1 MDLRIFLLGRF
12 EVLRGDAPIP
22 SDAWRRR
29 RPADLLKLIAL
40 SPNRALPRGEAVRL
54 LWPDKDPASGANN
67 LHRALYDLRQ
77 ILGGRHVDIERGVI
91 RLDPQAWVD
100 VDAFEESAAGGA
112 PGTLESAVSLY
123 RGDLSPEDPESGWL
137 VPYRERL
144 RRRFAEAALPLAR
157 ALAERGDLPG
167 AVPLLRRVLEVAPD
181 DEAAHLA
188 LMRIHAESGRRAD
201 ALRQYEACEQALRE
215 AHRAGPGPEIQ
226 ALRQGIQ
233 SGEVGPRR
241 SHLPYDGFRR
251 AARRLLGAAEPPPL
265 RGRSSTL
272 LLFQSLVEQGQGTLV
287 LLGERGVG
295 KTRLAVEGARIAQE
309 RGAVV
314 LAGVCDPA
322 RAQPFAP
329 FADAWADYHRA
340 TPLPGGGPFARHAPD
355 ASPEREKL
363 RLIESVQRSLAT
375 IGAGRPVYLLL
386 EDVHQADESSLNLL
400 HVLARVARTSRLMI
414 VATCREDAV
423 HSGAPVQMLLAHL
436 DCERLARG
444 IRVQRLDRAATAA
457 LVADVLGAPPAE
469 GLASQ
474 IYRITDGSP
483 FYAEEVALA
492 FRESG
497 QLSTPADPAAAVR
510 ARVARLGA
518 RAEQLLAAAAVVG
531 QRFDFEVLRPVA
543 KLSAHDAIAVLDA
556 CADARLLQEDGEG
569 YHFHHSLVR
578 EALYASLPLPRRV
591 ELHRAVADAVE
602 ARAAAV
608 PGGLEEAAEVIAF
621 HRRAGDQPER
631 ALPHLVAAGRRAFA
645 RAGLR
650 EALACLSDARDLLQ
664 PAGAT
669 EAQRLLVNVELGEVQ
684 RAMADLPGLSRTLAE
699 VGAWPGVPS
708 ADLAA
713 RARRWE
719 ALTLACAG
727 DAWGAAQRLDLDPDL
742 PVDLY
747 LARWEAELL
756 DGAPHD
762 AIEASVARLHDAA
775 VGRDAHDALALA
787 RSMEGALA
795 LESGRFDLA
804 EPALRDAVA
813 LHHAAGSSLGEAWSL
828 ERLGVLL
835 TARGRIEEGMGVLTD
850 GVLAA
855 ERSSLR
861 LHAMT
866 RLHASLARNRIA
878 AGAFYAAEDAL
889 REASECAARHGAC
902 SICDAV
908 LRPEAV
914 RLAIARAQLGA
925 AEDEAA
931 QLAFIAERRRGRV
944 LGPIAAAA
952 RARVLLA
959 RGEGALARDAFG
971 AAASGYKAVGALYE
985 SARAAALAVRAA
997 RAAGTPDEEA
1007 ARLEA
1012 AAHDTLAGMGVPRLE
1027 D

>member
-12 EVLRGDAPIP
+12 EVLRDDVPIP
-22 SDAWRRR
+22 ADAWRRR

-40 SPNRALPRGEAVRL
+40 SAGRALSRAEAVSL

-91 RLDPQAWVD
+91 QLAAGAWID
-100 VDAFEESAAGGA
+100 VEAFESAAASGTPGA
-112 PGTLESAVSLY
+112 LESAVSLY
-123 RGDLSPEDPESGWL
+123 RGDLSPEDLESGWL
-137 VPYRERL
+137 AARRALL

-157 ALAERGDLPG
+157 ALAERGDTAG
-167 AVPLLRRVLEVAPD
+167 ATALLRRALEVAPD

-188 LMRIHAESGRRAD
+188 LMRLHAESGRRAD
-201 ALRQYEACEQALRE
+201 ALRQYDACELALRE
-215 AHRAGPGPEIQ
+215 ARREGPGPELL
-226 ALRQGIQ
+226 ALRQAIQ

-241 SHLPYDGFRR
+241 SHLPWDGLRR
-251 AARRLLGAAEPPPL
+251 ASRRLLGAPEPPPL
-265 RGRSSTL
+265 HGRASTL

-322 RAQPFAP
+322 RREPFGP
-329 FADAWADYHRA
+329 FADAWADYQRA
-340 TPLPGGGPFARHAPD
+340 TPLPGGGPFARHAPVEG
-355 ASPEREKL
+355 PEREKL
-363 RLIESVQRSLAT
+363 RLLEAVRRSLT
-375 IGAGRPVYLLL
+375 EIGAGRPVYLLL
-386 EDVHQADESSLNLL
+386 EDIHQADESSLNLL
-400 HVLARVARTSRLMI
+400 HFLARTSHASRLMI

-423 HSGAPVQMLLAHL
+423 RSGAPIQMLLAHL
-436 DCERLARG
+436 DCERLGRG

-457 LVADVLGAPPAE
+457 LVADVLGGPPAGE
-469 GLASQ
+469 LAAQ

-492 FRESG
+492 WRESG
-497 QLSTPADPAAAVR
+497 QLSTPLDPAAAVR
-510 ARVARLGA
+510 ARVARLGP
-518 RAEQLLAAAAVVG
+518 RAEQLLSAAAVVG

-543 KLSAHDAIAVLDA
+543 RLSAHEAVAALDA
-556 CADARLLQEDGEG
+556 CTDARLVQEDGEG

-578 EALYASLPLPRRV
+578 EALYASLPTPRRV
-591 ELHRAVADAVE
+591 ELHRAVADALE
-602 ARAAAV
+602 ARAAAT
-608 PGGLEEAAEVIAF
+608 PGGLEEAAELLAF

-650 EALACLSDARDLLQ
+650 EALDCLSVARDLLQ
-664 PAGAT
+664 PAGVS
-669 EAQRLLVNVELGEVQ
+669 EALRREVLTELGEVQ
-684 RAMADLPGLSRTLAE
+684 RAVADLPGLSRTLAE
-699 VGAWPGVPS
+699 VGEVAG
-708 ADLAA
+708 ADTPELAG
-713 RARRWE
+713 RVRRWE
-719 ALTLACAG
+719 ALALACAG
-727 DAWGAAQRLDLDPDL
+727 DAWGAAERLEADAEL

-756 DGAPHD
+756 DGAPHE
-762 AIEASVARLHDAA
+762 AVEASVARMHERAL
-775 VGRDAHDALALA
+775 RLDAHDALALA

-795 LESGRFDLA
+795 VEEGRFDLA
-804 EPALRDAVA
+804 EPALRDAAA
-813 LHHAAGSSLGEAWSL
+813 LHRAAGSALGEAWSL

-835 TARGRIEEGMGVLTD
+835 TARGRLEEGMGALTD
-850 GVLAA
+850 GVLVA
-855 ERSSLR
+855 ERASLQ
-861 LHAMT
+861 LHALT

-902 SICDAV
+902 VICDAV

-914 RLAIARAQLGA
+914 RLALARSLPGA

-931 QLAFIAERRRGRV
+931 QLAFLAESRRGRV

-952 RARVLLA
+952 RARTLLA
-959 RGEGALARDAFG
+959 RGEAAAAREAFA
-971 AAASGYKAVGALYE
+971 AAASGYRAVGALYE
-985 SARAAALAVRAA
+985 AARATALGARAA
-997 RAAGTPDEEA
+997 RAAGVPEEEA
-1007 ARLEA
+1007 RRLEA
-1012 AAHDTLAGMGVPRLE
+1012 LAQETLAGMGAPRLE